1 MKQGDVYLVNLD
13 PVVRTEIG
21 KIWPGIIL
29 SINAMNRFTRHKSKM
44 AYIDSIYIVLAIV
57 FSAFILYQES
67 LYRVK
72 GGDQVVID
80 TLGELTAKTAPGTYL
95 KIPFIQKT
103 HFYPKSAHHSKTE
116 HEISTLNKKLVRLNT
131 QIIWKLDDPIK
142 FYNRLYYFDK
152 NSKSFVESIIRS
164 AERAIINNTNLKNIV
179 FESNDSTDEDKQCH
193 PEVIQKIK
201 QEAQKGLKEYGILLL
216 KVDVKVSVPH

>member
-1 MKQGDVYLVNLD
+1 MHLNHLNF
-13 PVVRTEIG
+13 
-21 KIWPGIIL
+21 

-80 TLGELTAKTAPGTYL
+80 TLGELTAKTAPGIYL

-103 HFYPKSAHHSKTE
+103 HFYPKSTHHSKTE
-116 HEISTLNKKLVRLNT
+116 HEISTLNKKLVQLKS

-142 FYNRLYYFDK
+142 FYIRLHYFDN
-152 NSKSFVESIIRS
+152 NSKRFVESLIRR
-164 AERAIINNTNLKNIV
+164 AERTIINTTDLKNIV
-179 FESNDSTDEDKQCH
+179 LKSNDSADEEKQCH
-193 PEVIQKIK
+193 PKVIRQIK
-201 QEAQKGLKEYGILLL
+201 QEAQTGLKEYGILLL
-216 KVDVKVSVPH
+216 KVDVKVSVPD